1 MLCNKIMR
9 AVVAAIVLAGC
20 AGDRT
25 PARATFAPPTPIVTT
40 STAPAMPV
48 RLRDV
53 ILHPE
58 WIGHA
63 VTVDVFERLFV
74 DTRTPFVV
82 SAFVADVEATHFL
95 FVEGPD
101 DDANVGFMVMLT
113 HSRPVR
119 VHGIVATS
127 EGGGFQIAVDHS
139 EVAPF
144 PPAHKLASVH
154 DLIREPAKWADVL
167 VEVDATL
174 EHNTE
179 VLDREVWLEPIL
191 SLPEVHCAPA
201 EGSKDDAMTTFR
213 LHIIG
218 FAHTRGHYG
227 HGSAWAAEIV
237 PTDVTFVDPKGD
249 DCK

>member
-1 MLCNKIMR
+1 MR
-9 AVVAAIVLAGC
+9 VFVAAIVLVAC
-20 AGDRT
+20 AADRT
-25 PARATFAPPTPIVTT
+25 PSRVTFSPPIVTT
-40 STAPAMPV
+40 TAPTTPV

-58 WIGHA
+58 WVGHA

-74 DTRTPFVV
+74 DTRTPLVV
-82 SAFVADVEATHFL
+82 SAFVADVGPTHFL

-101 DDANVGFMVMLT
+101 EQANVSFMLGLMQT
-113 HSRPVR
+113 RPLR
-119 VHGIVATS
+119 LHGIVATS

-139 EVAPF
+139 EVTSF
-144 PPAHKLASVH
+144 PPSHKLASVH
-154 DLIREPAKWADVL
+154 ELVREPAKWADLL

-174 EHNTE
+174 QVGFEHS
-179 VLDREVWLEPIL
+179 VLDREVWLDSML
-191 SLPEVHCAPA
+191 SHPEVHCAPA
-201 EGSKDDAMTTFR
+201 EGSKQDEITTYR

-227 HGSAWAAEIV
+227 QGSGWAAEIV
-237 PTDVTFVDPKGD
+237 PTDVTFLDPKGD

>member
-1 MLCNKIMR
+1 MKR
-9 AVVAAIVLAGC
+9 VVVAAIVLVGC
-20 AGDRT
+20 ADRT
-25 PARATFAPPTPIVTT
+25 PSRVTLSPPIITTTAASTTPV
-40 STAPAMPV
+40 S
-48 RLRDV
+48 LRDV

-58 WIGHA
+58 WVGHA

-101 DDANVGFMVMLT
+101 DSANLAFMRMLMQT
-113 HSRPVR
+113 HPLR

-127 EGGGFQIAVDHS
+127 EGGGFQIAVDHT

-154 DLIREPAKWADVL
+154 ELVREPAKWADVL

-174 EHNTE
+174 QHKSEME

-201 EGSKDDAMTTFR
+201 EGSKSDAITTFR

-227 HGSAWAAEIV
+227 HGNAWAAEIV
-237 PTDVTFVDPKGD
+237 PTDVTFLDPKGD